1 MRRLFIYVLLISALA
16 GCDDVKL
23 PYYPPK
29 LVVEGWIEAGGPPVV
44 TVTTTV
50 PVSREKKEL
59 ESLEENVVRWAT
71 VSVSDGEN
79 EVFLT
84 GRLKKGYFP
93 PYIYTT
99 SMLSGEVGRKYTLKV
114 QYSGITVEAETV
126 IPPPAS
132 LEYISTENT
141 EGDNYILKAGVKDTP
156 DTKDYY
162 KFFVKVVKKDSLYK
176 SSFLGLIDDEVL
188 SDQTT
193 EVQVFNGYNP
203 SSLSKETPIHFT
215 KGDRVAV
222 RFCTLGEEAYQYWS
236 DYDDVSS
243 LSLNPFFPVTKKI
256 RSNIKGGLGY
266 WAGYGTSY
274 YYVDCK

>member
-1 MRRLFIYVLLISALA
+1 MRRIFIYVLLISALA

-50 PVSREKKEL
+50 PVSRDRKSL
-59 ESLEENVVRWAT
+59 SSLEENVVRWAT

-114 QYSGITVEAETV
+114 QYGGSTVEAETV
-126 IPPPAS
+126 VPAPVE
-132 LEYISTENT
+132 LEYVGTENLG
-141 EGDNYILKAGVKDTP
+141 EGKYILKAGIKDEVM
-156 DTKDYY
+156 DKNFY
-162 KFFVKVVKKDSLYK
+162 KFFVKVVRKDSLYIP
-176 SSFLGLIDDEVL
+176 SFLGLIDDTVL
-188 SDQTT
+188 SDQMT

-203 SSLSKETPIHFT
+203 SSLSKETTMHFT
-215 KGDRVAV
+215 EGDRVAV